1 MKKSLQQKLFDKYPK
16 LYAQRHLTI
25 RESCMPWGIC
35 VGNGWYDL
43 IDKLSQDITDIINKE
58 GCKITCEA
66 VQVKEKFGG
75 LRFYVDFGN
84 QDLIDVWT
92 DFLSAKELAEKISE
106 LISLAES
113 ESFKICDIC
122 GEPGTPQNDGWI
134 STRCEKHAKL
144 TGAEIRLLEIE
155 EDQ

>member
-25 RESCMPWGIC
+25 QESCMPWGIC
-35 VGNGWYDL
+35 VNSGWYDL
-43 IDKLSQDITDIINKE
+43 IDGLSQNITNVLEKK
-58 GCKITCEA
+58 GCKLTCEA

-75 LRFYVDFGN
+75 LRFYIDFS
-84 QDLIDVWT
+84 DSDDWT
-92 DFLSAKELAEKISE
+92 DIDEVCAEQINR

-144 TGAEIRLLEIE
+144 TGAERRLLEIE
-155 EDQ
+155 ENQ